1 MTDEKI
7 LEYIEWCKKQKLSYK
22 EAMTLFEGSY
32 DSETRKRA
40 ELLWRAHSGSETEVV
55 SNSEQEQVGL
65 ANTLESKTDHYWPKW
80 TNNRFASILILIG
93 VVVVLVMIVF
103 LVIPIRYHEELLF
116 TTSWNYGTLSGLE
129 INIVLKSNY
138 IPIEPTVLNMRA
150 TFRGIVNT
158 YPEYAALRVIAYK
171 SFFADKPYAY
181 GDYIDGKLVNFKIY

>member
-22 EAMTLFEGSY
+22 EAMTLFEESY

-40 ELLWRAHSGSETEVV
+40 ALLWRAHSGSKTEVA
-55 SNSEQEQVGL
+55 SNSEQEPLEL
-65 ANTLESKTDHYWPKW
+65 ANTLESERDHYWPEW
-80 TNNRFASILILIG
+80 TNNKLARILIPIG
-93 VVVVLVMIVF
+93 IVIVLVMIVL
-103 LVIPIRYHEELLF
+103 LVIPIRYYEELLF
-116 TTSWNYGTLSGLE
+116 TRSWNYGTLSGLE

-138 IPIEPTVLNMRA
+138 IPIEPTVLNIRA

-158 YPEYAALRVIAYK
+158 YPEYAALRVVAYK

-181 GDYIDGKLVNFKIY
+181 GDYINGKLENFKIY

>member
-1 MTDEKI
+1 LTDEKI

-32 DSETRKRA
+32 DSETKKRA
-40 ELLWRAHSGSETEVV
+40 ELLWRGHSDYETEVV
-55 SNSEQEQVGL
+55 SSSEHERAEP

-80 TNNRFASILILIG
+80 TNNRFARILILIG
-93 VVVVLVMIVF
+93 IVFVLAMIVL
-103 LVIPIRYHEELLF
+103 LVIPVRYYEELLF
-116 TTSWNYGTLSGLE
+116 EKSWNYGTLPGLE

-138 IPIEPTVLNMRA
+138 IPIEPTVLNVRA

-158 YPEYAALRVIAYK
+158 YREYAALRVVAYK

-181 GDYIDGKLVNFKIY
+181 GDYVDGKLVNFKIY